1 MNDAEP
7 VPPPVRS
14 AVDGARN
21 RTLTELAAT
30 EIRRRVIS
38 GQIPAGEKIPVAAI
52 AKELDISAVPVR
64 EALQALQGEGLVT
77 IFGHRGA
84 IAAPASPRELAELYQ
99 LRELL
104 EPAAVRS
111 VDLGLFHQRL
121 DDLTDSL
128 DRLEAALEAG
138 DRESFRVAHER
149 FHFGIYACAN
159 SNWMLRMIKILY
171 DNCERYRTLATW
183 RRDPHDAAHEHRE
196 IFDALRSADPAKAAE
211 VAFAH
216 LQVTKTAALSG
227 ISEAAAAGDREQEE

>member
-1 MNDAEP
+1 MNNAEP
-7 VPPPVRS
+7 DSPTVRS
-14 AVDGARN
+14 GLDLGRS

-30 EIRRRVIS
+30 EIRRQVIS
-38 GQIPAGEKIPVAAI
+38 GQIPAGSKIPVAAI
-52 AKELDISAVPVR
+52 AQELGISAVPVR
-64 EALQALQGEGLVT
+64 EALQGLQGEGIVT

-111 VDLGLFHQRL
+111 VDLRLFRERL
-121 DDLTDSL
+121 DDLTDAL
-128 DRLEAALEAG
+128 DRLESSLQTG
-138 DRESFRVAHER
+138 DRESFRTAHEQ
-149 FHFGIYACAN
+149 FHFGIYACAD

-196 IFDALRSADPAKAAE
+196 ILDALRRADPAEAAD

-216 LQVTKTAALSG
+216 LQITKTAALSS
-227 ISEAAAAGDREQEE
+227 ISEIAVAGDREHGE